1 LREFPKE
8 ARREAG
14 FQLDRVQRG
23 LVPYDWKSMPTAGTG
38 VREIRIRDE
47 SGAYR
52 VLYIAKLQDAVYVL
66 HCFQKKSQAT
76 PKQDIDLAARRYR
89 ELMKEHR

>member
-1 LREFPKE
+1 
-8 ARREAG
+8 
-14 FQLDRVQRG
+14 
-23 LVPYDWKSMPTAGTG
+23 M
-38 VREIRIRDE
+38 REIRIRDA

-66 HCFQKKSQAT
+66 LCFQKKSQAT